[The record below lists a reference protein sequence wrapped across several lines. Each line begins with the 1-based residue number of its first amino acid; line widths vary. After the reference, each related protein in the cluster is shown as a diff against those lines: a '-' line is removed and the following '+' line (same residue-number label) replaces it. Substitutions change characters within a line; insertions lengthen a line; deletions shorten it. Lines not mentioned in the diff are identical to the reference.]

1 MKMKLYFHFLDL
13 DVVGGV
19 RVEECEVNEKPKSYV
34 ASTKFPKGYT
44 DKLVKKTEIGVV
56 IGRFNLVVVQYKQDE
71 DCVRTI
77 FKRRVVEKMNILDDE
92 EARLKKLYE
101 ILNQK

>member
-1 MKMKLYFHFLDL
+1 MKLYFHFLDSG
-13 DVVGGV
+13 VIGGV

-34 ASTKFPKGYT
+34 ASTKFPEGYT
-44 DKLVKKTEIGVV
+44 DKLVKKTEIGTV
-56 IGRFNLVVVQYKQDE
+56 IGRFNPVIVQYKQDE
-71 DCVRTI
+71 DHARNLFMRKI
-77 FKRRVVEKMNILDDE
+77 SEKINILDDE

>member
-1 MKMKLYFHFLDL
+1 MKLYFHFLDSG
-13 DVVGGV
+13 VIGGV

-34 ASTKFPKGYT
+34 ASTMFPEGYT
-44 DKLVKKTEIGVV
+44 DRLVKKTEIGAV
-56 IGRFNLVVVQYKQDE
+56 IGRLNPVVVQYKKDE
-71 DCVRTI
+71 DHARNLFMRKI
-77 FKRRVVEKMNILDDE
+77 SEKINILDDE

>member
-1 MKMKLYFHFLDL
+1 MKMKLYFHFLNT

-19 RVEECEVNEKPKSYV
+19 RVEECEVDEKPKSYV
-34 ASTKFPKGYT
+34 ASTMYPEGYT
-44 DKLVKKTEIGVV
+44 DRLVRKTEIGTV
-56 IGRFNLVVVQYKQDE
+56 IGRLNPVVVQYKQDE

-77 FKRRVVEKMNILDDE
+77 FKRIVVEKMNVLDDE

>member
-1 MKMKLYFHFLDL
+1 MKLYFHFLDL

-34 ASTKFPKGYT
+34 ASTMFPKGYT

-56 IGRFNLVVVQYKQDE
+56 IGRLNPVVVQYKQDE
-71 DCVRTI
+71 NCARTI
-77 FKRRVVEKMNILDDE
+77 FKRKVVEKMNVLDDE

>member
-1 MKMKLYFHFLDL
+1 MKMKLYFHFLDAG
-13 DVVGGV
+13 VVGGV
-19 RVEECEVNEKPKSYV
+19 RVEECEVDEKPKSYV
-34 ASTKFPKGYT
+34 ASTMFPEGYT
-44 DKLVKKTEIGVV
+44 DRLVRKTEIGAV
-56 IGRFNLVVVQYKQDE
+56 IGRLNPVVVQYKQDE

-77 FKRRVVEKMNILDDE
+77 FKRRVVEKMNVLDDE

>member
-1 MKMKLYFHFLDL
+1 MKLYFHFLDT

-19 RVEECEVNEKPKSYV
+19 RVEECEVNKKPKSYV
-34 ASTKFPKGYT
+34 ASTTFPEGYT
-44 DKLVKKTEIGVV
+44 DRLVRKTEIGAV
-56 IGRFNLVVVQYKQDE
+56 IGRLNPVVVQYKQDE
-71 DCVRTI
+71 DHARNLFMRKI
-77 FKRRVVEKMNILDDE
+77 SEKINILDNE

>member
-34 ASTKFPKGYT
+34 ASTNFPECYT
-44 DKLVKKTEIGVV
+44 DRMVRKTEIGAV
-56 IGRFNLVVVQYKQDE
+56 IGRLNPVVVQYKQDE
-71 DCVRTI
+71 DHARNLFMRKI
-77 FKRRVVEKMNILDDE
+77 SEKINILDDE